1 MAFGDY
7 LAKLTQM
14 QQLGGT
20 QPMQSPIGQPP
31 AISDKNRNLGIMLY
45 ALSGAL
51 RGESPLQRGLG
62 LQQTLQQQ
70 QIQEQQRKDLEEVKG
85 YERRKREREE
95 NVTKFKQ
102 SIQLP
107 EGLSTGGKILFTA
120 NKLSEEG
127 FIDASLPYY
136 ELAKKYETSLTGK
149 DRFEFEKNLRS
160 EYDKKSEDI
169 VLALDQARTAKKA
182 LEQGTGIG
190 DIQAVFS
197 FMKAVDPGSRVTEGE
212 IELTAAAGGKL
223 RTLAAFANK
232 AATGKVFD
240 PATRQEMW
248 QLMSEISKD
257 SIQNLNSLQTRYQ
270 GLSSQYGV
278 DPENVISPYSFDIN
292 YISTPLYTVTGPN
305 LPTGSGSIK
314 DKKY

>member
-31 AISDKNRNLGIMLY
+31 AINDKNRNLGIMLY

-95 NVTKFKQ
+95 TITKFKQ

-136 ELAKKYETSLTGK
+136 ELAKKYETSLTDK

-305 LPTGSGSIK
+305 LPTGSVKSK
-314 DKKY
+314 PY